1 MTKIADLVI
10 RGGLVVD
17 GSGKEPFHADVA
29 LSDGIITAIGS
40 AVGPGRKEVDARGCL
55 VTPGFVD
62 IHTHY
67 DGQAIWSDRMDPSSL
82 HGVTTVVMGN
92 CGVGFAPCRK
102 EDHDVLLRVME
113 GVEDI
118 PGIVMSEGLSW
129 DWESFPE
136 YLDAV
141 DKRPRDID
149 VAAYLPHSP
158 LRVYV
163 MGERGVNREPA
174 TDEDLARM
182 RELAAEAITAGA
194 LGCATSRV
202 HVHRTSDGEFI
213 PSFQSAEP
221 ELQALADGMTDAGS
235 GIMQMV
241 GNSLQEGWEND
252 LNLMDRIARKSGR
265 PFTFTMGV
273 NTESAAAAHKLAELN
288 EAGSQL
294 IGQIFP
300 RPVGMILAHT
310 TSWNPFSFC
319 PSFAPLAKLSFED
332 RLEQLRRPHVRARLI
347 AEAPDISLPLAL
359 YTRMFER
366 MFPLG
371 DPPNYEPSPDESI
384 AARAE
389 TTGVTPVEWVYDYLL
404 SEDGKAQLLIA
415 LAGLVNDTLDLVRD
429 LMDHPNVIFG
439 LGDGGAHYG
448 LICDA
453 SYPTH
458 ILTHWVRDRARGRL
472 PLEHAIASLTSRP
485 AATVG
490 LHDRGLLA
498 PGYKADVNVIDPEA
512 ITLHP
517 PIVVN
522 DLPGGGRRMMQNAS
536 GYRATIVAGEITYED
551 GKATSAL
558 PGKLI
563 RGSQSAPLPT
573 VEAFA

>member
-1 MTKIADLVI
+1 MNKIADVVI

-17 GSGKEPFHADVA
+17 GSGKEPFLADVA
-29 LSDGIITAIGS
+29 LSGGIITAIG
-40 AVGPGRKEVDARGCL
+40 AALAPGLKEVDARGCL

-102 EDHDVLLRVME
+102 QDHEVLLRVME

-118 PGIVMSEGLSW
+118 PEIVMSQGLDW

-136 YLDAV
+136 YLDALE
-141 DKRPRDID
+141 KRPRDID

-158 LRVYV
+158 LRVFV

-174 TDEDLARM
+174 TGEDLARM
-182 RELAAEAITAGA
+182 RNLATEAITAGA
-194 LGCATSRV
+194 LGCATSRI
-202 HVHRTSDGEFI
+202 HVHRTSDGDFI
-213 PSFQSAEP
+213 PSYQSAEP
-221 ELQALADGMTDAGS
+221 ELQALADGMTEVGS
-235 GIMQMV
+235 GVMQMV
-241 GNSLQEGWEND
+241 GNPAQDGWQHD
-252 LNLMDRIARKSGR
+252 LDMMDRIARKSGR

-273 NTESAAAAHKLAELN
+273 NPESASARDRLAELN
-288 EAGSQL
+288 ESGIKL
-294 IGQIFP
+294 TGQIFP
-300 RPVGMILAHT
+300 RPVGMILSHS

-319 PSFAPLAKLSFED
+319 PSFKSLAHLTSED
-332 RLEQLRRPHVRARLI
+332 RLQQLQRQDVRARLI
-347 AEAPDISLPLAL
+347 AEEPDITLPLGL
-359 YTRMFER
+359 YTRMFDR

-371 DPPNYEPSPDESI
+371 DPPNYEPSPEESI

-389 TTGVTPVEWVYDYLL
+389 AAGVSPAEWVYDYLL
-404 SEDGKAQLLIA
+404 GQAGTAQLLMA
-415 LAGLVNDTLDLVRD
+415 LTGLVDDTLDLVREM
-429 LMDHPNVIFG
+429 MDHPNVIFG

-458 ILTHWVRDRARGRL
+458 ILTHWVRDRDHGRI
-472 PLEHAIASLTSRP
+472 PLAQAIAALTSRP

-490 LHDRGLLA
+490 LNDRGLLA

-512 ITLHP
+512 ITLHS
-517 PIVVN
+517 PIVVH
-522 DLPGGGRRMMQNAS
+522 DLPGGGRRMIQTAT
-536 GYRATIVAGEITYED
+536 GYRATIVAGEMTYQD

-563 RGSQSAPLPT
+563 RGSQPAPHPAVKAL
-573 VEAFA
+573 A